1 MSPGG
6 GSRKVGATIAAI
18 ALVLVVAA
26 LGFYYARNP
35 ERKTLDD
42 ADRRNAPGKF
52 VRLSDGVT
60 HYDVAG
66 PDSGRT
72 IVLVHGFSVPY
83 YIWDST
89 AASLAKAGYRVVR
102 YDEYGRGLSDRPK
115 TRYIDDLYDRQLTE
129 LLDSLRI
136 TQRVDLAGVS
146 MGGAVTGMFA
156 GRHPKRVRSLTL
168 VDPVAG
174 TSGSQ
179 GMFGWPVIGAY
190 LWQTLAVPK
199 MDEGQASDFVDPAKF
214 PDWADRYR
222 VQMQYRGFGRALLS
236 HRVER
241 VGMVLD
247 TLYRRVARE
256 SIPVLLLWG
265 KEDHTV
271 PFERSESVRSA
282 IPAAEFHA
290 IDGVGHLPI
299 LEKAALSDSLILAFL
314 ARQPR

>member
-6 GSRKVGATIAAI
+6 GSRKVGATTAAI
-18 ALVLVVAA
+18 VLVLVVGA

-42 ADRRNAPGKF
+42 AERRNAAGKF

-136 TQRVDLAGVS
+136 TERVDLAGVS

-199 MDEGQASDFVDPAKF
+199 MDEGQASDFVDPTKF

-222 VQMQYRGFGRALLS
+222 VQMKYRGFGRALLS

-241 VGMVLD
+241 AGMQLD
-247 TLYRRVARE
+247 TLYQRVARE

-271 PFERSESVRSA
+271 PFQLSASVRSA
-282 IPAAEFHA
+282 IPSAEFHA

-299 LEKAALSDSLILAFL
+299 LEKAALSDSLILTFL

>member
-1 MSPGG
+1 MSPSNP
-6 GSRKVGATIAAI
+6 SRRAGIVLAAI
-18 ALVLVVAA
+18 ALVLCVAGS
-26 LGFYYARNP
+26 GFYYVRNP
-35 ERKTLDD
+35 ERKTLD
-42 ADRRNAPGKF
+42 AAARRNASGKF

-102 YDEYGRGLSDRPK
+102 YDEYGRGFSDRPR
-115 TRYIDDLYDRQLTE
+115 TRYVDDLYDRQLTE
-129 LLDSLRI
+129 LLDSLHV
-136 TQRVDLAGVS
+136 TDRVDLAGVS

-179 GMFGWPVIGAY
+179 GKFGWPVIGPY
-190 LWQTLAVPK
+190 LWQTLAVPT
-199 MDEGQASDFVDPAKF
+199 MDEGQASDFVDPTKF

-236 HRVER
+236 HRGER
-241 VGMVLD
+241 TGMVLD
-247 TLYRRVARE
+247 TLYQRVARE

-265 KEDHTV
+265 KEDKTV
-271 PFERSESVRSA
+271 PFERSASVRSA

-314 ARQPR
+314 ARQRR